1 MKRLPLLLFAL
12 LVLFVLFVLSA
23 NATEDVVLLSV
34 TLQQTPCAAEVQR
47 HIPPQAR
54 ERFLAGQGR
63 YWGIGYALCWAPD
76 KNAIVVVWEDGWV
89 ILVGRQRTQG
99 EGV

>member
-1 MKRLPLLLFAL
+1 MTALRFILLLTLLLFSLPAY
-12 LVLFVLFVLSA
+12 A
-23 NATEDVVLLSV
+23 AEDVVLLSV
-34 TLQQTPCAAEVQR
+34 TLQQTPCAPEVLR
-47 HIPPQAR
+47 HIPPPERAR
-54 ERFLAGQGR
+54 FFAGQGR

-89 ILVGRQRTQG
+89 ILVGRQRG

>member
-1 MKRLPLLLFAL
+1 MKRLALLLIVLFAL
-12 LVLFVLFVLSA
+12 LVLFVLSA

-34 TLQQTPCAAEVQR
+34 TLQEAPCPAAVQR
-47 HIPPQAR
+47 HIPPPERA
-54 ERFLAGQGR
+54 RFLAGEGR

-89 ILVGRQRTQG
+89 IVVGRQRG